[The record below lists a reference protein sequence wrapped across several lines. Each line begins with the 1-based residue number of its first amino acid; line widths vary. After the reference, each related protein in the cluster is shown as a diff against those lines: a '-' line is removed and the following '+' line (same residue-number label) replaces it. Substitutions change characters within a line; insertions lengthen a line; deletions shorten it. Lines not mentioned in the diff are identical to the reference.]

1 MGNMDVYLQATPDID
16 CDHSSIRQLSE
27 HLTQNCRTPNEKAVS
42 LFYYVRD
49 KCHYNMYATTGDRS
63 AYRSSAILKSG
74 QGWCLQKAILL
85 ASLGRAAGIPSR
97 LILVAIRN
105 HKSPPEAV
113 ELMGGNVFF
122 PHAYNHFFLNGHWV
136 KAAATFD
143 REICERIQVP
153 VVEFDGLHDA
163 ILPDRDLNGQPY
175 IDYLEEY
182 GYFADLPWEMI
193 MENSYKVYG
202 DLIRNWFKNDQPEA
216 GR

>member
-1 MGNMDVYLQATPDID
+1 MENMQVYLAADTDID
-16 CDHSSIRQLSE
+16 CDHPAIMELSKK
-27 HLTQNCRTPNEKAVS
+27 LTQDCNSASEKVVK
-42 LFYYVRD
+42 LFYYVREE
-49 KCHYNMYATTGDRS
+49 CHYNMYATTGERE
-63 AYRSSAILKSG
+63 AYHSSAILISG

-97 LILVAIRN
+97 LILVSIRN

-153 VVEFDGLHDA
+153 VVEFDGIHDA
-163 ILPDRDLNGQPY
+163 ILPGQDLNGQPY
-175 IDYLEEY
+175 IDYLDEY
-182 GYFADLPWEMI
+182 GYFAGLPWEMI
-193 MENSYKVYG
+193 LENTYKIYG
-202 DLIRNWFKNDQPEA
+202 EIAQQWLK
-216 GR
+216 